1 MTNGP
6 IKRSNKPWQ
15 LGPFKTKKGIK
26 RGGKKKN
33 HSGSTFRD
41 YRGIDGVLE
50 DAQKGKK
57 K

>member
-1 MTNGP
+1 MKGP

-26 RGGKKKN
+26 KGSKNKKK
-33 HSGSTFRD
+33 HPGSTYRD

-50 DAQKGKK
+50 DAQKSK
-57 K
+57 

>member
-6 IKRSNKPWQ
+6 IKRANKPWQ

-26 RGGKKKN
+26 KGRKYTKK
-33 HSGSTFRD
+33 SGSTFRD

-50 DAQKGKK
+50 DAQRKK
-57 K
+57 